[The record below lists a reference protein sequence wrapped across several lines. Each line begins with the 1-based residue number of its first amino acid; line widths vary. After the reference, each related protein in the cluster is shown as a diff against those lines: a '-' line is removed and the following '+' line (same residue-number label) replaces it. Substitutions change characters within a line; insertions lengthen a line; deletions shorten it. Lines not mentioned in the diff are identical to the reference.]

1 MHGTSPCECRHNPR
15 FTGSGGMM
23 HECGMP
29 IRNLREKEFSLIDG
43 RPLLEPQTKI
53 IEIEGQSKS
62 P

>member
-1 MHGTSPCECRHNPR
+1 
-15 FTGSGGMM
+15 MM

-43 RPLLEPQTKI
+43 RPLMEPQTKI

-62 P
+62 PLKN